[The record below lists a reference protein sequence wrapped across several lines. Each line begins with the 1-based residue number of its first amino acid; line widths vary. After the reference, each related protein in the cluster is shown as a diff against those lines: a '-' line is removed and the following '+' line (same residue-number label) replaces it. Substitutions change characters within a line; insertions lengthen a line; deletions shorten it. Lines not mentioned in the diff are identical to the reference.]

1 MELSDRK
8 RKILKLVVDDYIETA
23 TPVSSRS
30 ITEKYLTTISSATV
44 RSELSSL
51 EELGYL
57 YQPHTSG
64 GRIPSKEAYKLYV
77 SELMETD
84 NLTTEQLDYIEKLF
98 LEKTNDIE
106 TVVKNTAK
114 VISELTEYTSLCL
127 TAHDLNEVIRNI
139 KLFRFKPDAA
149 LLVIVTDNKL
159 LKDSV
164 IDIPSDLPDDSL
176 ENANDLLGQFFVGKT
191 FGEVCDSK
199 LVIDDAFK
207 GYKAVFLAVIDALKN
222 YVSKSEE
229 VVIDGEDKIL
239 DHPEYADV
247 GKIRQFMSVVT
258 KKDKVFN
265 LLSGNKGL
273 KVNVKI
279 GADGYE
285 EIPDDCSLVTATYS
299 ANGKEIATYGVIGP
313 TRMDY
318 KKVVSVLENVG
329 RFVETIL
336 TKGDNNG
343 TRKK

>member
-8 RKILKLVVDDYIETA
+8 KKILKLVVDDYIETA

-57 YQPHTSG
+57 YQPHTSA
-64 GRIPSKEAYKLYV
+64 GRVPSKEAYKLYV

-84 NLTTEQLDYIEKLF
+84 DLKAEDLDYIEKLF
-98 LEKTNDIE
+98 VEKTNDIE
-106 TVVKNTAK
+106 QIVKNTAK
-114 VISELTEYTSLCL
+114 VISELTEYTSLAV
-127 TAHDLNEVIRNI
+127 TSHDLNEVIRNI
-139 KLFRFKPDAA
+139 KLFRFKDDGA

-159 LKDSV
+159 LKDNV
-164 IDIPSDLPDDSL
+164 ITIPKDLPDESL
-176 ENANDLLGQFFVGKT
+176 DNANELLGQFFVGKT
-191 FGEVCDSK
+191 FAEVCDSG
-199 LVIDDAFK
+199 LIIDDAFK

-222 YVSKSEE
+222 YVTKNEE
-229 VVIDGEDKIL
+229 VVINGEEKIL
-239 DHPEYADV
+239 SHPEYADV
-247 GKIRQFMSVVT
+247 DKIREFMSVVT

-265 LLSGNKGL
+265 LLSGNKGV

-285 EIPDDCSLVTATYS
+285 EIPDDCSLVTATYT
-299 ANGKEIATYGVIGP
+299 ANGREIATYGVIGP

-329 RFVETIL
+329 RFIETIL
-336 TKGDNNG
+336 TK
-343 TRKK
+343 R

>member
-8 RKILKLVVDDYIETA
+8 KKILKLVVDDYIETA

-57 YQPHTSG
+57 YQPHTSA
-64 GRIPSKEAYKLYV
+64 GRVPSKEAYKLYV

-84 NLTTEQLDYIEKLF
+84 DLKAEDLDYIEKLF
-98 LEKTNDIE
+98 VEKTNDIE
-106 TVVKNTAK
+106 QIVKNTAK
-114 VISELTEYTSLCL
+114 VISELTEYTSLAV
-127 TAHDLNEVIRNI
+127 TSHDLNEVIRNI
-139 KLFRFKPDAA
+139 KLFRFKDDGA

-159 LKDSV
+159 LKDNV
-164 IDIPSDLPDDSL
+164 ITIPKDLPDESL
-176 ENANDLLGQFFVGKT
+176 DNANELLGQFFVGKT
-191 FGEVCDSK
+191 FAEVCDSG
-199 LVIDDAFK
+199 LIIDDAFK

-222 YVSKSEE
+222 YVTKNEE
-229 VVIDGEDKIL
+229 VVINGEEKIL
-239 DHPEYADV
+239 SHPEYADV
-247 GKIRQFMSVVT
+247 DKIRKFMSVVT

-265 LLSGNKGL
+265 LLSGNKGV

-285 EIPDDCSLVTATYS
+285 EIPDDCSLVTATYT
-299 ANGKEIATYGVIGP
+299 ANGREIATYGVIGP

-329 RFVETIL
+329 RFIETIL
-336 TKGDNNG
+336 TK
-343 TRKK
+343 R

>member
-8 RKILKLVVDDYIETA
+8 KKILKLVVDDYIETA
-23 TPVSSRS
+23 TPVSSKS

-51 EELGYL
+51 EELGFL
-57 YQPHTSG
+57 YQPHTSA
-64 GRIPSKEAYKLYV
+64 GRVPSKQAYKFYV

-84 NLTTEQLDYIEKLF
+84 DLKAEDLDYIEKLF
-98 LEKTNDIE
+98 FDKTNDIQQI
-106 TVVKNTAK
+106 VKNTAK
-114 VISELTEYTSLCL
+114 VISELTEYTSLAITSC
-127 TAHDLNEVIRNI
+127 DLNEAIRNI
-139 KLFRFKPDAA
+139 KLFRFKNDGA

-159 LKDSV
+159 LKDNV
-164 IDIPSDLPDDSL
+164 IDLPADLPDESL
-176 ENANDLLGQFFVGKT
+176 DNANELLGQFFIGKT
-191 FGEVCDSK
+191 FSEVCDSK
-199 LVIDDAFK
+199 LVIDDAF
-207 GYKAVFLAVIDALKN
+207 YEYRSVFLAVIDALRN
-222 YVSKSEE
+222 YVSKNEE
-229 VVIDGEDKIL
+229 VVIDGEEKIL
-239 DHPEYADV
+239 AHPEYADV
-247 GKIRQFMSVVT
+247 DKIRAFMSVVT

-265 LLSGNKGL
+265 LLSGNKGV

-329 RFVETIL
+329 RFIETIL
-336 TKGDNNG
+336 TK
-343 TRKK
+343 K